1 MVLLLAALMVA
12 AAVSPIIPAETTPT
26 PAGRTLVWGA
36 FLYGIPLLLAGFLL
50 AGHRWA
56 LMGAVMYGTIGLA
69 LDLSTVVQEI
79 TRGDGQGI
87 VLAASGAT
95 GLLNFMLIVLGGRGF
110 LTLEPGA
117 RPPGA
122 HPPSPPHPSST

>member
-1 MVLLLAALMVA
+1 MALLLAALMVA
-12 AAVSPIIPAETTPT
+12 AALS

-36 FLYGIPLLLAGFLL
+36 FLYGLPVLLAWFLL

-56 LMGAVMYGTIGLA
+56 LMGAMMYGTIGLA
-69 LDLSTVVQEI
+69 LDLSTVVQEV
-79 TRGDGQGI
+79 TRGDGQGT
-87 VLAASGAT
+87 VLAASGIT
-95 GLLNFMLIVLGGRGF
+95 GLLNFLLIVLGGRGF

-122 HPPSPPHPSST
+122 RPPSPPRPSST